1 VKYYTCVAYLNISLL
16 RFFAISLA
24 IHLIL
29 LLWSAQPSHRPIFQ
43 APIPVS
49 LLPPAQVSRSESS
62 PAPESSRLP
71 KDAPRQTGKAP
82 ARIAKRVAPPVA
94 EKTAIPKEIPPP
106 REPKEPKDKEPRL
119 ASREEIPNQAIVA
132 ERPLPTLKELLPPVG
147 WSTEARGRGTE
158 GPIRLDT
165 NNPQYVTYFNSI
177 KRAIEVVWQYP
188 ELALRYGLQGRL
200 LLEFSI
206 LGNGDLEGA
215 KIVRS
220 SGSNLLDE
228 EALRAVK
235 TAAPF
240 GPIPPWIGRNRV
252 DIIASFEY
260 VDNRLNYRFLPGA
273 Q

>member
-1 VKYYTCVAYLNISLL
+1 VKYYTYVAYLNISLL
-16 RFFAISLA
+16 RFFAVSLA
-24 IHLIL
+24 IHLAL
-29 LLWSAQPSHRPIFQ
+29 LIWSAQPSHRPIFQ
-43 APIPVS
+43 PPIPVS
-49 LLPPAQVSRSESS
+49 LLPPPQVTRNESS
-62 PAPESSRLP
+62 PSPESAHSPP
-71 KDAPRQTGKAP
+71 KDAPRQPTKVP
-82 ARIAKRVAPPVA
+82 ARIAKRTVPPIA
-94 EKTAIPKEIPPP
+94 EKTVIPKEVSPL
-106 REPKEPKDKEPRL
+106 KEPKREEPRL
-119 ASREEIPNQAIVA
+119 ATREQIPNQAIVA

-147 WSTEARGRGTE
+147 WSTEGRSRGID

-206 LGNGDLEGA
+206 LGNGDLEAA

>member
-1 VKYYTCVAYLNISLL
+1 VKYYTCVDYLNISLL

-24 IHLIL
+24 IHLL
-29 LLWSAQPSHRPIFQ
+29 LLVWSVKPSHRPILQ

-49 LLPPAQVSRSESS
+49 LLPPPPVSRNESS
-62 PAPESSRLP
+62 ALPESSRLP
-71 KDAPRQTGKAP
+71 KDAPRRTDKAP
-82 ARIAKRVAPPVA
+82 VRIAKRAAPPVA
-94 EKTAIPKEIPPP
+94 EKPAIPKEIPPP
-106 REPKEPKDKEPRL
+106 KEPKREEPRP
-119 ASREEIPNQAIVA
+119 ASREQIPNQAIVA
-132 ERPLPTLKELLPPVG
+132 ERPLPTFKELLPPVG
-147 WSTEARGRGTE
+147 WATEARSRGTE

-165 NNPQYVTYFNSI
+165 NNPQYITYFNSI

-220 SGSNLLDE
+220 SGSNLLDD

-235 TAAPF
+235 SAAPF
-240 GPIPPWIGRNRV
+240 GPIPPWIGKNRI

-260 VDNRLNYRFLPGA
+260 VDNRLNYRFLP
-273 Q
+273 

>member
-1 VKYYTCVAYLNISLL
+1 VDYLNVSLL

-24 IHLIL
+24 IHLLL
-29 LLWSAQPSHRPIFQ
+29 LLWSASPSYRPTSQ

-49 LLPPAQVSRSESS
+49 LLPPPPLSKNEAS
-62 PAPESSRLP
+62 PLPESSRPP
-71 KDAPRQTGKAP
+71 KDTPRRTSKAP
-82 ARIAKRVAPPVA
+82 VRIAKKAAPSVA
-94 EKTAIPKEIPPP
+94 EKSTIPKETPPP
-106 REPKEPKDKEPRL
+106 PEEPKREEPRL
-119 ASREEIPNQAIVA
+119 TSREQIPNQAIVA
-132 ERPLPTLKELLPPVG
+132 ERPLPTLKELLPPAG
-147 WSTEARGRGTE
+147 WSAEARNRGTD

-165 NNPQYVTYFNSI
+165 NNPQYVTYFTSI

-206 LGNGDLEGA
+206 LGNGDLESA

-235 TAAPF
+235 SAAPF
-240 GPIPPWIGRNRV
+240 GPIPPWIGKNRIDV
-252 DIIASFEY
+252 IASFEY
-260 VDNRLNYRFLPGA
+260 VDNRLNYRFSP
-273 Q
+273 

>member
-1 VKYYTCVAYLNISLL
+1 VAYLNISLL

-29 LLWSAQPSHRPIFQ
+29 LLWSAQPPRRLIHQ
-43 APIPVS
+43 EPIPVS
-49 LLPPAQVSRSESS
+49 LLPPQQASRSELS

-71 KDAPRQTGKAP
+71 KDAPRRTGKAP
-82 ARIAKRVAPPVA
+82 ARIAKRAAPPVA
-94 EKTAIPKEIPPP
+94 EKTAVPKEIPPP
-106 REPKEPKDKEPRL
+106 KEPKREEPPRL
-119 ASREEIPNQAIVA
+119 AAREQIPNQAIVA

-147 WSTEARGRGTE
+147 WSTEARSRGTE

-240 GPIPPWIGRNRV
+240 GPIPPWIGKNRV

-260 VDNRLNYRFLPGA
+260 VDNRLNYRFMPGA

>member
-1 VKYYTCVAYLNISLL
+1 VKYYTDVAYLNISLL

-24 IHLIL
+24 LHLIL
-29 LLWSAQPSHRPIFQ
+29 LLWSAPPSHRPVFQ
-43 APIPVS
+43 PPIPVS
-49 LLPPAQVSRSESS
+49 LLPPPQVSKSDSS
-62 PAPESSRLP
+62 PSPEP
-71 KDAPRQTGKAP
+71 AHPPAKDAPRRPTKAP
-82 ARIAKRVAPPVA
+82 ARIAKRAAPPIA
-94 EKTAIPKEIPPP
+94 EKPAIPKETPP
-106 REPKEPKDKEPRL
+106 PKEPKREEPRF
-119 ASREEIPNQAIVA
+119 AAREQIPNQAIVA

-147 WSTEARGRGTE
+147 WSTEGQSRGID

-206 LGNGDLEGA
+206 LGNGNLEGA

>member
-1 VKYYTCVAYLNISLL
+1 VDYLNISLL

-24 IHLIL
+24 IHLLL
-29 LLWSAQPSHRPIFQ
+29 LLWSAKPSHRPILQ
-43 APIPVS
+43 APISVS
-49 LLPPAQVSRSESS
+49 LLPPPPVSRNESS
-62 PAPESSRLP
+62 PLAESSRLP
-71 KDAPRQTGKAP
+71 KAAPRRTDKTP
-82 ARIAKRVAPPVA
+82 ARIAKRATPPAA
-94 EKTAIPKEIPPP
+94 EKTAILKEIPPP
-106 REPKEPKDKEPRL
+106 KEPTREEPRL
-119 ASREEIPNQAIVA
+119 AAREQIPNQAIVV

-147 WSTEARGRGTE
+147 WSTEARNRGTE
-158 GPIRLDT
+158 GAIRLDT

-206 LGNGDLEGA
+206 VGSGDLDGA

-240 GPIPPWIGRNRV
+240 GPIPPWIGKNRI

-260 VDNRLNYRFLPGA
+260 VDNRLNYRFLP
-273 Q
+273 

>member
-1 VKYYTCVAYLNISLL
+1 VKYYPSVDYLNLSLL

-24 IHLIL
+24 MHLIL
-29 LLWSAQPSHRPIFQ
+29 LLWSAQPSRQPILQ

-49 LLPPAQVSRSESS
+49 LLPPPQMSRSESS
-62 PAPESSRLP
+62 PSPESSRLS
-71 KDAPRQTGKAP
+71 KDAPRRTGKAP
-82 ARIAKRVAPPVA
+82 VRVAKRAAPPVA
-94 EKTAIPKEIPPP
+94 EKTAIPKEIPPA
-106 REPKEPKDKEPRL
+106 KEPKREEPRL
-119 ASREEIPNQAIVA
+119 TSREPIPNQAIVA

-147 WSTEARGRGTE
+147 WSTEARGRGAE

-220 SGSNLLDE
+220 SGSDLLDE

-235 TAAPF
+235 SAAPF
-240 GPIPPWIGRNRV
+240 GPIPPWIGKNRI

-260 VDNRLNYRFLPGA
+260 VDNRLNYRFLP
-273 Q
+273 

>member
-1 VKYYTCVAYLNISLL
+1 MKYYTYVAYLNISLL

-24 IHLIL
+24 IHLAL
-29 LLWSAQPSHRPIFQ
+29 LIWSAQPSHRPILQ
-43 APIPVS
+43 SPIPVS
-49 LLPPAQVSRSESS
+49 LLPPPQVSRSDSS
-62 PAPESSRLP
+62 PSPEPAHPP
-71 KDAPRQTGKAP
+71 KEAPRQPTKTP
-82 ARIAKRVAPPVA
+82 ARIAKRAAPPLA
-94 EKTAIPKEIPPP
+94 EKTAIPKEIPT
-106 REPKEPKDKEPRL
+106 PKEPKREEPRL
-119 ASREEIPNQAIVA
+119 ASREQIPNPPTIA

-147 WSTEARGRGTE
+147 WSTEARSRGIDA
-158 GPIRLDT
+158 PIRLDT

-260 VDNRLNYRFLPGA
+260 VDNRLNYRFMPGA

>member
-1 VKYYTCVAYLNISLL
+1 VKYYTDVAYLNISLL

-24 IHLIL
+24 LHLIL
-29 LLWSAQPSHRPIFQ
+29 LLWSAPPSHRAVFQ
-43 APIPVS
+43 PPIPVS
-49 LLPPAQVSRSESS
+49 LLPPPQVSKSDSS
-62 PAPESSRLP
+62 PSPEP
-71 KDAPRQTGKAP
+71 AHPPTKDAPRRPTKAP
-82 ARIAKRVAPPVA
+82 ARIAKRAAPPIA
-94 EKTAIPKEIPPP
+94 EKPAIAKETPPL
-106 REPKEPKDKEPRL
+106 KEPKREEPRL
-119 ASREEIPNQAIVA
+119 AAREQIPNQAILA

-147 WSTEARGRGTE
+147 WSTEGRSRGID

>member
-1 VKYYTCVAYLNISLL
+1 VKYYTWVDYLNISLL
-16 RFFAISLA
+16 RFFAISLT
-24 IHLIL
+24 IHFL
-29 LLWSAQPSHRPIFQ
+29 LLFWSAQPPHRHVVQ
-43 APIPVS
+43 TPIPVS
-49 LLPPAQVSRSESS
+49 LLPPPPLSKSESS
-62 PAPESSRLP
+62 PAPESSRP
-71 KDAPRQTGKAP
+71 SKETPRQASKAP
-82 ARIAKRVAPPVA
+82 VRIAKKAAPLVA
-94 EKTAIPKEIPPP
+94 EKPTIPKEIPPP
-106 REPKEPKDKEPRL
+106 PKEPKREEPRP
-119 ASREEIPNQAIVA
+119 ASREQIPNQAIIA

-147 WSTEARGRGTE
+147 WSTEARSRGTE
-158 GPIRLDT
+158 GAIRLDT

-240 GPIPPWIGRNRV
+240 GPIPPWIGKNRI

-260 VDNRLNYRFLPGA
+260 VDNRLNYRFLP
-273 Q
+273 